1 MLHAA
6 ITAVALSC
14 CTTITITAESRTDAE
29 PILVEFAGG
38 SVADYV
44 ETISDRFGGD
54 APSNIVL
61 FPGTEGVVLPPMTFA
76 VGDPGDALAVI
87 AEHPFTT
94 SRGGSIEI
102 ELEVI
107 PGPSPVFRLSG
118 HAMEPRGHRNRAV
131 APSGKD
137 QVDVAVLAVPADRID
152 AVTRIGGTALD
163 LAGIA
168 DRSTFTPFPERG
180 LLLVTS
186 TARGREIVDEIV
198 RWVNRSGEAAR
209 EAAPPRPEATDDARS
224 MHELRKELSSVA
236 KARGNASLDPERK
249 EALRIRHHELL
260 DRIRRGS

>member
-44 ETISDRFGGD
+44 ETISDRFGGG

-61 FPGTEGVVLPPMTFA
+61 FPGTEEVVLPPMTFA
-76 VGDPGDALAVI
+76 VGDPEDALAVI
-87 AEHPFTT
+87 AEHPFMT

-107 PGPSPVFRLSG
+107 RVVRSSSRG

-131 APSGKD
+131 VPSGNG
-137 QVDVAVLAVPADRID
+137 VDVAVLC
-152 AVTRIGGTALD
+152 
-163 LAGIA
+163 
-168 DRSTFTPFPERG
+168 
-180 LLLVTS
+180 
-186 TARGREIVDEIV
+186 
-198 RWVNRSGEAAR
+198 
-209 EAAPPRPEATDDARS
+209 
-224 MHELRKELSSVA
+224 
-236 KARGNASLDPERK
+236 
-249 EALRIRHHELL
+249 LRIASTR
-260 DRIRRGS
+260 